1 MTYRSIGLSF
11 WLLLLIQGQR
21 YGEFLGIAKKVLI
34 RNGNLFIFAENEKIM
49 DTPNITP
56 DNIKTLVADVKN
68 IVSDGLKTAYADVS
82 KVMILTYW
90 KVGRRIVEEEQHG
103 EKRAEY
109 GKKLLQMLAEEL
121 SKDFADGYSDRD
133 LRNYRQLY
141 LCFNDLDIWYARVP
155 NLTWTHY
162 RALLRVKD
170 EDARY
175 WYLKES
181 STAMWS
187 TRTLDRNIG
196 SQYYYRLLQSPKKDN
211 VIAEMQQ
218 KTAEFQSDKLEFIKS
233 PVVAEFLQLKPN
245 SDFTE
250 TKLERAIIAHLK
262 EFLLE
267 LGRGFAF
274 LNEQYHIS
282 TQTGDYYI
290 DLVFYNVVL
299 KCYFLI
305 DLKTTTI
312 THQDI
317 GQMDMYIRMFDDLKR
332 TEGDNPTIG
341 LLLCAETDKDIA
353 RYSILNDSKQLFAAK
368 YLTFMPTKE
377 ELLREITQQKELFYQ
392 NEGYPT

>member
-1 MTYRSIGLSF
+1 M
-11 WLLLLIQGQR
+11 QGQR

-49 DTPNITP
+49 DTPNTTP

-109 GKKLLQMLAEEL
+109 GKKLLQILAEEL
-121 SKDFADGYSDRD
+121 SKDFAEGYSDRD

-141 LCFNDLDIWYARVP
+141 LCFNDLEIWYARVP

-196 SQYYYRLLQSPKKDN
+196 SQYYYRLLQSPKKEN

-392 NEGYPT
+392 NEG